1 MNRVFRPPQTPPVT
15 VDIIIEI
22 QAGDDEDNGDAADNR
37 RIVLIE
43 RRNPPLGWALPGG
56 FVDEG
61 ESLEDAARREAF
73 EETCLEV
80 TLDRLLGCYSAPH
93 RDSRFHTVSV
103 VYIASARPGMGTP
116 RAADDAINIQL
127 LTPDEITLPL
137 AFDHD
142 VILADYRR
150 YLQSGQL
157 APLR

>member
-15 VDIIIEI
+15 VDIIIEM
-22 QAGDDEDNGDAADNR
+22 QAQDDADAPGNR

-43 RRNPPLGWALPGG
+43 RRNPPAGWALPGG
-56 FVDEG
+56 FVDVG
-61 ESLEDAARREAF
+61 ESLETAARREAV

-80 TLDRLLGCYSAPH
+80 ELTTLLGCYSAPD

-103 VYIASARPGMGTP
+103 VYIASALPSMGDP
-116 RAADDAINIQL
+116 RAADDAVNIQL
-127 LTPDEITLPL
+127 LDPHQIQIPL

-142 VILADYRR
+142 VILADYCR
-150 YLQSGQL
+150 YLKSGQL